1 MPRTKQE
8 RSAANLAADKR
19 RRNEFRRQLAEIES
33 ANITREEYAK
43 REARIRKAMHKA
55 NLDLIQEL

>member
-8 RSAANLAADKR
+8 RNAAAYKLR
-19 RRNEFRRQLAEIES
+19 RDEFRRQLAEIES
-33 ANITREEYAK
+33 ANIAREEYAK
-43 REARIRKAMHKA
+43 REERIREAMHKK